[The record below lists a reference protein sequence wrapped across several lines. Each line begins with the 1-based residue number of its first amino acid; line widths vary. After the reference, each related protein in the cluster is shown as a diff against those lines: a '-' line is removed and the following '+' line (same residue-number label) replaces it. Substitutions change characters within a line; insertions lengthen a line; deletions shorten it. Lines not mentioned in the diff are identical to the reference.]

1 MPFNPHTPKDVGD
14 MLAAIGAKK
23 IEDLFDEIPKELRIE
38 SLAGIPDALNEM
50 QTGKL
55 MMARAVQDGLPLNF
69 IGAGAYE
76 HHIPAAVW
84 AVTTRGEFYS
94 AYTPY
99 QAEAS
104 QGTLQLIYEYQTMI
118 SSLTG
123 MEVSNASLYDGGSAV
138 AEASLMSVRAH
149 RKSRSQRILVPTT
162 VHPHYRKVAVAT
174 ATGQGVRFE
183 EIACPKGYLSVA
195 DLKKYEGEDIT
206 AIVIQQPNFFGVL
219 EDVDAITEWAHANGA
234 MVIGSVN
241 PTSLA
246 ILKPPGEWGTKGADI
261 ACGDCQPLGVPLS
274 SGGPYAG
281 FLTAKMEFV
290 RQMPGRIVGRT
301 VDADGKQGFA
311 LTLQAREQH
320 IRRGKAT
327 SNICTNQGLLVTA
340 ATIYLSLLGPEGL
353 GRVANESHRRANEL
367 VAARDKLS
375 ALDRENIRKVA
386 SLKFAQ
392 DLAPDAMQ
400 GMIAVDKNGITQVA
414 RLPAEGDPT
423 LGRIERIRERDTAVV
438 DTVNDYYAS
447 FAESID
453 DSYDSWR
460 QTSFTEL
467 EKEMRA
473 RSSARTRTVLG
484 AAALL
489 ASIFAPTSC
498 NTYDACRINDAMR
511 TAGTMGGIAA
521 VLSGIKKYADARVH
535 ADALKELT
543 QSFQAEV
550 APQVVEVEG
559 HTLRLT
565 GTAEDQYR
573 EWRKLLKQLYIEE
586 TGAAAVAAPAAA
598 PAPATTTA
606 TSTVQPPSS

>member
-1 MPFNPHTPKDVGD
+1 MNKLLAAAALAIPMLLAGCMTSEVKPIPKIAAKQATVHIPQAELLDVGIRVFD
-14 MLAAIGAKK
+14 PGIPKNIENDDEALAKK
-23 IEDLFDEIPKELRIE
+23 RIYPDLRKAEARYMPTLLRATLEETAQWGAVRVIPATADFVDVIV
-38 SLAGIPDALNEM
+38 
-50 QTGKL
+50 TGKVVESNGGF
-55 MMARAVQDGLPLNF
+55 MAVDISAVDAAGRVWLKDKRFSSFVDL
-69 IGAGAYE
+69 GAYKTN
-76 HHIPAAVW
+76 AALKARDPFQNV
-84 AVTTRGEFYS
+84 YS
-94 AYTPY
+94 
-99 QAEAS
+99 
-104 QGTLQLIYEYQTMI
+104 
-118 SSLTG
+118 
-123 MEVSNASLYDGGSAV
+123 
-138 AEASLMSVRAH
+138 
-149 RKSRSQRILVPTT
+149 
-162 VHPHYRKVAVAT
+162 
-174 ATGQGVRFE
+174 
-183 EIACPKGYLSVA
+183 EI
-195 DLKKYEGEDIT
+195 
-206 AIVIQQPNFFGVL
+206 
-219 EDVDAITEWAHANGA
+219 
-234 MVIGSVN
+234 
-241 PTSLA
+241 
-246 ILKPPGEWGTKGADI
+246 
-261 ACGDCQPLGVPLS
+261 
-274 SGGPYAG
+274 
-281 FLTAKMEFV
+281 
-290 RQMPGRIVGRT
+290 
-301 VDADGKQGFA
+301 
-311 LTLQAREQH
+311 
-320 IRRGKAT
+320 
-327 SNICTNQGLLVTA
+327 
-340 ATIYLSLLGPEGL
+340 
-353 GRVANESHRRANEL
+353 ANEL
-367 VAARDKLS
+367 VAARDKLT

-386 SLKFAQ
+386 ALKFAQ

-400 GMIAVDKNGITQVA
+400 GMTAVDKNGITQVA

-423 LGRIERIRERDTAVV
+423 LGRIERIRDRDTAVV

-573 EWRKLLKQLYIEE
+573 EWRKLLKQLYLEE
-586 TGAAAVAAPAAA
+586 TGAAAVAAPAQPA
-598 PAPATTTA
+598 PPPATTTA
-606 TSTVQPPSS
+606 TSNVQPPSS